1 MMVRH
6 ADVPGEAVNGCAN
19 IFVCVSHWLD
29 NNNLFFFFFFFLQ
42 PVFGACGDPEL
53 GMKHIKKKKA
63 C

>member
-29 NNNLFFFFFFFLQ
+29 NNNLFFFFFSFCSL
-42 PVFGACGDPEL
+42 CLEL
-53 GMKHIKKKKA
+53 VVILNWV
-63 C
+63 